1 MHSTVEMK
9 KFFAA
14 SLPIIAMLLAAVL
27 SAPAFGQESDDDW
40 CDQESWDRDGDSFCE
55 VREYTVAAGA
65 IDVDAGTN
73 GGVSVEAWDG
83 GDVLVRAKV
92 SAHADDDGDA
102 ERLAGRITVQTD
114 GGNVSADGPSTG
126 NGESWSVSYRVYVP
140 RDTNLSLDAHNGGI
154 GIKGVSGNIRFN
166 TMNGG
171 VRLTDLAGD
180 VRGETRN
187 GGVSVQL
194 AGSRWDGA
202 GLDVET
208 RNGGVQVTIPEGYN
222 AEFSTGTRNGS
233 IRVDFPVT
241 VSGEI
246 KRRLE
251 TTLGSGGPA
260 VRVVTTNG
268 GVKVGRGHS

>member
-1 MHSTVEMK
+1 MRQRALNS
-9 KFFAA
+9 
-14 SLPIIAMLLAAVL
+14 
-27 SAPAFGQESDDDW
+27 
-40 CDQESWDRDGDSFCE
+40 DRDTFCE
-55 VREYTVAAGA
+55 VREYNVAAGA
-65 IDVDAGTN
+65 IDVDAGKN

-83 GDVLVRAKV
+83 SDVLVRAKV
-92 SAHADDDGDA
+92 NAYGEDDGDA
-102 ERLAGRITVQTD
+102 ERIAERITVQTS
-114 GGNVSADGPSTG
+114 GGNISADGPTTG
-126 NGESWSVSYRVYVP
+126 DGESWSVSYRVYVP
-140 RDTNLSLDAHNGGI
+140 RDTDLSLEAHNGGI
-154 GIKGVSGNIRFN
+154 GIKGVNGDIRFN

-171 VRLTDLAGD
+171 VRLTDVAGD

-187 GGVSVQL
+187 GGLSVQL
-194 AGSRWDGA
+194 TGSRWDGA

-208 RNGGVQVTIPEGYN
+208 RNGGIQLTIPEGYN
-222 AEFSTGTRNGS
+222 AELTTGTRNGS

-268 GVKVGRGHS
+268 GVKIGRGHS